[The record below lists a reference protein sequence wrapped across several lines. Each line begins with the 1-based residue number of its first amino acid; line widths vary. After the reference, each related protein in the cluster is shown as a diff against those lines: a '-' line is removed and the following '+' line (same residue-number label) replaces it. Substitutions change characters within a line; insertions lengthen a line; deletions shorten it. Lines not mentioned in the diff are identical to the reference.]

1 MLFLVDGSNV
11 TGKLAGA
18 PRDDAAKRELVQ
30 LAARVSRNQKAR
42 VILFFDGPQPPSF
55 ATRFGSVEVRFTAP
69 RSADD
74 AITAEVG
81 RREREAVTVVTSDS
95 GLSARVR
102 GRRVAIIAP
111 RDFVAQAG
119 EPELSDQTDWESY
132 FSDPNN
138 RNV

>member
-11 TGKLAGA
+11 AGKLAGA

-30 LAARVSRNQKAR
+30 LAARVSRKRKAR
-42 VILFFDGPQPPSF
+42 ILLFFDGSAPPSF
-55 ATRFGSVEVRFTAP
+55 AARLGNLEVRFTAP

-74 AITAEVG
+74 AIAAEVA
-81 RREREAVTVVTSDS
+81 RRERESLTVVTSDA
-95 GLSARVR
+95 GLGARVR
-102 GRRVAIIAP
+102 GRRVTVLAP
-111 RDFVAQAG
+111 RDFVALAG
-119 EPELSDQTDWESY
+119 EEERSDQTDWESY